1 MRGANHGGGFLLVSC
16 GVLGKQQHQGY
27 WGVKKKKGST
37 EEVMVYDLYQSSAT
51 DDGEEKRACCKVKA
65 SHPADGEMYFSFLGQ
80 PHKAQSID
88 RETVDE
94 GKAVK
99 HTHTYG
105 RMDGPN
111 DGPGGTGQP
120 RFYCEFY

>member
-1 MRGANHGGGFLLVSC
+1 M
-16 GVLGKQQHQGY
+16 
-27 WGVKKKKGST
+27 
-37 EEVMVYDLYQSSAT
+37 YDLYQSSAT

-99 HTHTYG
+99 HTHVRT
-105 RMDGPN
+105 DGWAKRWSRRNWPAPLLLRVLLI
-111 DGPGGTGQP
+111 DLI
-120 RFYCEFY
+120 